1 MLEFFSSI
9 LSLFLHRGEV
19 KTLKPIEW
27 GDWTDPSW
35 IVALRQPVYAPDTE
49 VEAVVQQHLM
59 AVMEAG
65 MAEPTQGVWIQSEDE
80 ILADHQGNLPLS
92 AASLTKVATTLAAL
106 ATWGAN
112 HQFETLV
119 SATGPIAAGVLN
131 GDLII
136 QGTGDPFFVW
146 EEAIALGNALENVGV
161 KRVTGNLVIT
171 NNFVMNFQTEP
182 NLAGNLLQQGMNT
195 DLWNAEVIAQ
205 YRALPPGTLEPQLLI
220 DGTVQVI
227 STAEVIPSNAKL
239 LIRHKSMPLVD
250 ILKAMNTFSNNVMAE
265 ILANGVGGPQI
276 VANKAAELTGIPV
289 EEIQLINGSGLG
301 SENRISPKAVSAM
314 LIAIQYYLQSQ
325 QLNLNIA
332 DLFPVSGR
340 DQGTLQNR
348 NLPWGATVKTGT
360 LHDVSSLAGVI
371 PTRDRGLIWF
381 TIINVGT
388 ADLDVLHNE
397 QDLLLQKLLEKWGT
411 TSTLPMEITPSDRAN
426 NEANQL
432 GSISRNEIL

>member
-1 MLEFFSSI
+1 
-9 LSLFLHRGEV
+9 
-19 KTLKPIEW
+19 
-27 GDWTDPSW
+27 
-35 IVALRQPVYAPDTE
+35 